1 MKNYILALGALA
13 LMASCSSEP
22 SDFRPGQKVSVDAVS
37 AGGRKT
43 GIYPSADRPGAA
55 GHAAHGEGHGEAHG
69 EGHGE
74 AHGEGHTDGEMHDAD
89 ASGAAATGSED
100 QKSAVSNPA
109 TEEAAE
115 PAAHGE

>member
-43 GIYPSADRPGAA
+43 GIYPSDDRPGAE
-55 GHAAHGEGHGEAHG
+55 GHAAHA

-89 ASGAAATGSED
+89 AGGAAATGSED